1 MCTGIAHQGSIV
13 LIKIMDNIPQRI
25 DGGLKMSELETAI
38 ENSATNT
45 ESSNKQNR
53 AYSLKPLSVLRLTIV

>member
-1 MCTGIAHQGSIV
+1 
-13 LIKIMDNIPQRI
+13 
-25 DGGLKMSELETAI
+25 MSELETAI